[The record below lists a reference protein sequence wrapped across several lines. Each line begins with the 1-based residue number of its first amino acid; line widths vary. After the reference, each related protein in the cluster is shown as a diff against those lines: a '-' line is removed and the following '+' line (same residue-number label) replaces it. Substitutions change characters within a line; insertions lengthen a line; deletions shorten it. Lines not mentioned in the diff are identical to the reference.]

1 MKKLAVSGCF
11 LYNCRYDGK
20 EYENEKLQN
29 YLQSLIEQGYVL
41 VPICPEQMGGLC
53 TPRPKSEIL
62 NGKVLD
68 EFGDDLTDYFNC
80 GANQALKIMKTQKI
94 DIAILK
100 QKSPSCGLGKIYDG
114 SFSEIVIEGNGI
126 TAQLL
131 LDNNIKVY
139 SEEDIEDL
147 L

>member
-11 LYNCRYDGK
+11 LYKCRYDGR

-29 YLQSLIEQGYVL
+29 YLQSLVEQGYVL

-53 TPRPKSEIL
+53 TPRPRSEIL

-68 EFGDDLTDYFNC
+68 EFGNDVTDYFIC
-80 GANQALKIMKTQKI
+80 GANQVLKIMQTQSI
-94 DIAILK
+94 DTAILK
-100 QKSPSCGLGKIYDG
+100 QKSPSCGVGKIYDG
-114 SFSEIVIEGNGI
+114 SFSGVIINGNGI
-126 TAQLL
+126 TTQLL

-139 SEEDIEDL
+139 SEEDIKNIL
-147 L
+147 